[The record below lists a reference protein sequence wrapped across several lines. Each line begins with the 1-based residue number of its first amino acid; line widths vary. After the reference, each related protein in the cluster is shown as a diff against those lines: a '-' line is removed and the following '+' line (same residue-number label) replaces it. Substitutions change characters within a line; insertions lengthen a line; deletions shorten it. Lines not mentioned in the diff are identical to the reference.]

1 MLAELVD
8 FSWIDQ
14 HGDDADLVIIDS
26 RQPVKYL
33 QGHIPRAVNVPTS
46 RVFDKGT
53 LELLP
58 TEHLA
63 RIFGEAGIDNDRT
76 ILVCDDN
83 DGQNEA
89 MLAWTLEFL
98 GQPRVK
104 LLSGF
109 VSRWTRENRPI
120 AYRPAKPDPRIMLV
134 KINSDVRA
142 NREQISRESALK
154 LVDMRSGDEFEGKSP
169 DGPKSKHLP
178 GALSLPWTSLLGEED
193 QLFHPRSSLEAL
205 VSELGLGRDDQ
216 IVTYCSFGPRAA
228 IGYMAL
234 RELGFEQVKVYDRA
248 SQQWTDRI
256 GLSLD
261 NCVPAL

>member
-14 HGDDADLVIIDS
+14 HIDDAGLVIIDS
-26 RQPVKYL
+26 RPPIKYL
-33 QGHIPRAVNVPTS
+33 QGHIPRAVNLPTS

-58 TEHLA
+58 VERLA
-63 RIFGEAGIDNDRT
+63 RIVGDAGIDDDRT
-76 ILVCDDN
+76 ILVCDDH

-98 GQPRVK
+98 GLPRVK
-104 LLSGF
+104 LLSSF
-109 VSRWTRENRPI
+109 MSHWTKESRPI
-120 AYRPAKPDPRIMLV
+120 SYRPAKPEPKAMHV
-134 KINSDVRA
+134 KQTSDVRA
-142 NREQISRESALK
+142 TREDISGGRTVK
-154 LVDMRSGDEFEGKSP
+154 LVDLRSQDEFDGKSS
-169 DGPKSKHLP
+169 DGPKSRHLP
-178 GALSLPWTSLLGEED
+178 GALSLPWTSLIGEEN
-193 QLFHPRSSLEAL
+193 QLFRPRPRLEAL

-234 RELGFEQVKVYDRA
+234 RELGFKQVKLYDR
-248 SQQWTDRI
+248 SFQHWTSRM

-261 NCVPAL
+261 NCLPTP

>member
-8 FSWIDQ
+8 FAWIDQ

-26 RQPVKYL
+26 RQPIKYL
-33 QGHIPRAVNVPTS
+33 QGHIPRAVNLPTS

-58 TEHLA
+58 ADQLA
-63 RIFGEAGIDNDRT
+63 RIFGDAGIDNDRT
-76 ILVCDDN
+76 ILICDDY

-98 GQPRVK
+98 GQPKVK
-104 LLSGF
+104 LLSSF
-109 VSRWTRENRPI
+109 MSHWTKENRPTS
-120 AYRPAKPDPRIMLV
+120 YRPAKPEPRTTNV
-134 KINSDVRA
+134 KQTLDVRA
-142 NREQISRESALK
+142 TLDEISRGNAMK
-154 LVDMRSGDEFEGKSP
+154 LVDLRSRDEFEGKSS

-193 QLFHPRSSLEAL
+193 QLFRPRPSLEAL

-234 RELGFEQVKVYDRA
+234 RELGFKHVKVYDGA
-248 SQQWTDRI
+248 SQQWTGRI

>member
-1 MLAELVD
+1 MAELVD

-14 HGDDADLVIIDS
+14 HSDDADVVVIDS
-26 RQPVKYL
+26 RPPIKYL
-33 QGHIPRAVNVPTS
+33 QGHIPRAVNLPTS

-58 TEHLA
+58 TDRLA
-63 RIFGEAGIDNDRT
+63 RIVGDAGIDNDRT
-76 ILVCDDN
+76 ILVCDDH

-98 GQPRVK
+98 GHPRVK
-104 LLSGF
+104 LLSSF
-109 VSRWTRENRPI
+109 MNHWTRENRPI
-120 AYRPAKPDPRIMLV
+120 SYRPVKPEPAAMHV
-134 KINSDVRA
+134 KQTPDVRA
-142 NREQISRESALK
+142 TLEEVSRGSDVK
-154 LVDMRSGDEFEGKSP
+154 LIDLRSRDEFEGKSS

-193 QLFHPRSSLEAL
+193 QLFRRRPSLEAL
-205 VSELGLGRDDQ
+205 VFGIGLGRDDQ

-234 RELGFEQVKVYDRA
+234 RELGFKHVKVYDR
-248 SQQWTDRI
+248 SFQRWTART

>member
-14 HGDDADLVIIDS
+14 RGDDADLVIIDP
-26 RQPVKYL
+26 RQPTKYL
-33 QGHIPRAVNVPTS
+33 QGHIPRAVNLPTS

-63 RIFGEAGIDNDRT
+63 RIFGEVGIDNDRT
-76 ILVCDDN
+76 ILVCDDY

-98 GQPRVK
+98 GHPKVK

-109 VSRWTRENRPI
+109 VSGWIKENRPI
-120 AYRPAKPDPRIMLV
+120 SYRPAKADPRTLQV
-134 KINSDVRA
+134 KVISDVRA
-142 NREQISRESALK
+142 GREQISREGAAK
-154 LVDMRSGDEFEGKSP
+154 LVDLRSRDEFEGKSS
-169 DGPKSKHLP
+169 DGPNSRHMP

-193 QLFHPRSSLEAL
+193 HLFRQRPLLESV
-205 VSELGLGRDDQ
+205 VSELGLDRDDQ

-228 IGYMAL
+228 IGYIVL
-234 RELGFEQVKVYDRA
+234 RELGFKHVKVYDRA
-248 SQQWTDRI
+248 SQQWTNRI